1 MNIKQLPKFRELLI
15 ITVMMVFSFRLMAG
29 NDPGTTLSE
38 ERFVAVKGV
47 VYDAESGESI
57 PGVNILEKGTN
68 NGTITDLD
76 GSFTINVADN
86 ATLVFSFVGYMSQ
99 EVAVQGQT
107 TLDVRLSSDLTSL
120 EEVIVIGY
128 GTQRKQD
135 MTGAVS
141 VVKTDELIQQPT
153 AQLTNQ
159 LQGRVSGVTITGSGQ
174 PGEAPQIRI
183 RGMNT
188 FGNNDPLY
196 IVDGVASGGI
206 NDINPNDVES
216 MQVLKDAA
224 SASIYGSRAANG
236 VIIITTKKGKGKVRV
251 NYSGYA
257 GVQTVQKGNPW
268 NILSPQEM
276 ADLKFM
282 ALRNTNPGEA
292 INDDQYGSG
301 QSPVLPNYI
310 APVGANTVDES
321 LYNLNPFYSD
331 PSELNNFYRIVEAN
345 KEGTNWFQEIFKPAS
360 IQSHDIAVSGGS
372 NQGNYFF
379 SLNYFDQQGTLMN
392 TYMKR
397 YTLRS
402 NTSFNITENFRIGEN
417 LAFSLTDNPRVD
429 ARSEGSAI
437 GMAMRQQ
444 PIIPVYDI
452 RGNFAGSFGSGL
464 GNARNPVAIQE
475 RMKNNRGEGTRLFG
489 NVYAE
494 LDFLRNFTARSSFGG
509 QFANSNWNSFTYPEY
524 ENAENGSQN
533 RYNEAANSNINWT
546 FTNTLTYKNTFSE
559 LHNLTVLIGSES
571 YKNTGREVG
580 GSTLGYFSFDPDF
593 TTLSTGAGTQT
604 NYSSRYSD
612 ALSSIFAR
620 ADYSFNDKYLF
631 GATIRRDGSSRFLN
645 TRYGWFPAV
654 SAGWRISEE
663 SFMSGSS
670 WLDDLKIRGG
680 YGIMGNQIN
689 VAPSNAFTT
698 YGSNRVSSYYPIGG
712 STIVEGF
719 QQTRIGNPDAKWEK
733 NINSNIGIDASLFQG
748 RIQITADYYRKDIDD
763 LLFTPELI
771 GSAGTASP
779 PAVNIAQM
787 TNQGIDMDIYGYFD
801 LSSDLKLNATVTFT
815 SYQNE
820 IVNIADG
827 VNNFDVEGRR
837 FNGSTLV
844 RNQVG
849 HSVGQFFGYE
859 IEGFW
864 NSQADIDAANESA
877 RAATGNPNAVYQES
891 MGVGR
896 FRYADQDGNNM
907 VTASDRTFLGNPH
920 PDFSYGL
927 NLGLDYKNWDFSVFL
942 YGVQGNEV
950 WNNVKWWTDFYSSF
964 AGAKSHT
971 ALYDSW
977 TPQNQNATA
986 PIQEGTGSFSTAN
999 VPNSYFVEDGSYL
1012 RARQMQLGYRFAPS
1026 MLERVGINN
1035 LRVYV
1040 QAVNLFTITGY
1051 SGLDPEL
1058 SRGGTD
1064 TSFGIDEGS
1073 YPNQKQFIF
1082 GLNIGI

>member
-1 MNIKQLPKFRELLI
+1 MNIKLNPNGRKIMVILW
-15 ITVMMVFSFRLMAG
+15 MMIFSMNTMAG
-29 NDPGTTLSE
+29 APLRPASE
-38 ERFVAVKGV
+38 ERRFIEVKGT
-47 VYDAESGESI
+47 VYDSGNGETI

-68 NGTITDLD
+68 NGAITDLD
-76 GSFTINVADN
+76 GKYTISVSEN
-86 ATLVFSFVGYMSQ
+86 ATLVFSFVGYMTQ
-99 EVAVQGQT
+99 EVTVQGQNT
-107 TLDVRLSSDLTSL
+107 IDVRLSPDVTAL
-120 EEVIVIGY
+120 EEVVVVGY

-141 VVKTDELIQQPT
+141 VVKTDELIQQPV

-174 PGEAPQIRI
+174 PGEPSRITI
-183 RGMNT
+183 RGLNT
-188 FGNNDPLY
+188 FGNNAPLY
-196 IVDGVASGGI
+196 IVDGIASSDI
-206 NDINPNDVES
+206 DDINPNDVES

-236 VIIITTKKGKGKVRV
+236 VIIITTKKGRGKVNV
-251 NYSGYA
+251 NYAGYA

-282 ALRNTNPGEA
+282 ALRNTNPNSP

-301 QSPVLPNYI
+301 ANPVLPNYI
-310 APVGANTVDES
+310 APVGANTVDEA
-321 LYNLNPFYSD
+321 LYNVNPFYTD
-331 PSELNNFYRIVEAN
+331 PSDLNNFYRIVQAN
-345 KEGTNWFQEIFKPAS
+345 KEGTNWFQEIFDPAS
-360 IQSHDIAVSGGS
+360 IQSHDVSVSGGS
-372 NQGNYFF
+372 EQGSYFF
-379 SLNYFDQQGTLMN
+379 SMNYFDQQGTLMN
-392 TYMKR
+392 TYLKR

-417 LAFSLTDNPRVD
+417 LAFSYTDNPRID
-429 ARSEGSAI
+429 ARTEGSAI
-437 GMAMRQQ
+437 GMALRQQ

-464 GNARNPVAIQE
+464 GNARNPVAMLDRI
-475 RMKNNRGEGTRLFG
+475 KNNRGETTRLFG

-494 LDFLRNFTARSSFGG
+494 LDLLRNFTARTTFGG
-509 QFANSNWNSFTYPEY
+509 RFLNSSWNSFTYPEY
-524 ENAENGSQN
+524 ENAENNSQN
-533 RYNEAANSNINWT
+533 RYNEAASSNFNWT
-546 FTNTLTYKNTFSE
+546 FTNTLTYKNTFNQV
-559 LHNLTVLIGSES
+559 HDLTVLIGSES
-571 YKNTGREVG
+571 YKNSGREVG
-580 GSTLGYFSFDPDF
+580 GATLGYFSFDPNF

-612 ALSSIFAR
+612 ALFSLFAR
-620 ADYSFNDKYLF
+620 VDYGFNDKYLI
-631 GATIRRDGSSRFLN
+631 GATVRRDGSSRFLN
-645 TRYGWFPAV
+645 TQYGIFPSV

-663 SFMSGSS
+663 GFMSGTS

-680 YGIMGNQIN
+680 YGVMGNQLN
-689 VAPSNAFTT
+689 VDPSNAFTT
-698 YGSNRVSSYYPIGG
+698 YGSSRTSSYYPIGG

-733 NINSNIGIDASLFQG
+733 NINANIGIDASLFQG
-748 RIQITADYYRKDIDD
+748 RIQLTADYYRKDIDD
-763 LLFTPELI
+763 LLFNPELI
-771 GSAGTASP
+771 AGAGAATVP
-779 PAVNIAQM
+779 YVNIAKM
-787 TNQGIDMDIYGYFD
+787 VNKGLDMDISGYFD
-801 LSSDLKLNATVTFT
+801 LSRDLKLNTTITFT
-815 SYQNE
+815 TYNNE

-859 IEGFW
+859 IVGFW
-864 NSQADIDAANESA
+864 NSQAEIDAANEQA
-877 RAATGNPNAVYQES
+877 RSATGNPSAVYQES

-896 FRYADQDGNNM
+896 FRYADKDGNNM
-907 VTASDRTFLGNPH
+907 VTPNDRTFLGNPN

-927 NLGLDYKNWDFSVFL
+927 NLGLEYKNWDFSVFL

-977 TPQNQNATA
+977 TPENQNAKA
-986 PIQEGTGSFSTAN
+986 PIQEVNGSFSTAN

-1012 RARQMQLGYRFAPS
+1012 RARQMQLGYRFTPS
-1026 MLERVGINN
+1026 SLERIGISN
-1035 LRVYV
+1035 LRLYV

-1058 SRGGTD
+1058 SSGGTN
-1064 TSFGIDEGS
+1064 TSFGIDEGT

-1082 GLNIGI
+1082 GVNIGI

>member
-1 MNIKQLPKFRELLI
+1 MNNKLI
-15 ITVMMVFSFRLMAG
+15 PNWWGLMAFLLMMASFI
-29 NDPGTTLSE
+29 NSRAESNPGLISKE
-38 ERFVAVKGV
+38 MRFVEVKGT
-47 VYDAESGESI
+47 VYDADNGETI
-57 PGVNILEKGTN
+57 PGVNVLEQGTS

-76 GSFTINVADN
+76 GSFTLEVADN
-86 ATLVFSFVGYMSQ
+86 AVLVFSFVGYMTQ
-99 EVAVQGQT
+99 EVAVQGQST
-107 TLDVRLSSDLTSL
+107 INVRLSADVTAL
-120 EEVIVIGY
+120 EEVVVVGY

-174 PGEAPQIRI
+174 PGEPSRITI
-183 RGMNT
+183 RGLNT
-188 FGNNDPLY
+188 FGNNEPLY
-196 IVDGVASGGI
+196 IVDGIASSGI

-236 VIIITTKKGKGKVRV
+236 VIIITTKKGKGKVNV
-251 NYSGYA
+251 NYAGYA

-276 ADLKFM
+276 AELKFM
-282 ALRNTNPGEA
+282 ALRNTNPNA
-292 INDDQYGSG
+292 PINDDQYGSG
-301 QSPVLPNYI
+301 PDPVLPNYI

-321 LYNLNPFYSD
+321 LYNVNPFYSD
-331 PSELNNFYRIVEAN
+331 PSELNSFYRIVKAN
-345 KEGTNWFQEIFKPAS
+345 KEGTNWFQEIFNPAS

-372 NQGNYFF
+372 DQGSYFF
-379 SLNYFDQQGTLMN
+379 SMNYFDQQGTLMN
-392 TYMKR
+392 TYLKR

-402 NTSFNITENFRIGEN
+402 NTSFNITENLRIGEN
-417 LAFSLTDNPRVD
+417 LAVSYTDNPRID

-452 RGNFAGSFGSGL
+452 HGNFAGSFGSGL

-475 RMKNNRGEGTRLFG
+475 RIKNNRGENTRLFG

-494 LDFLRNFTARSSFGG
+494 LDLLRNFTARTSFGG
-509 QFANSNWNSFTYPEY
+509 QIANSSWNSFTYPEY
-524 ENAENGSQN
+524 ENAENNSQN
-533 RYNEAANSNINWT
+533 RYNEAASNNFNWT
-546 FTNTLTYKNTFSE
+546 FTNTLTYKNNFNE
-559 LHNLTVLIGSES
+559 LHDLTVLVGSES

-580 GSTLGYFSFDPDF
+580 GGTLGYFSFDPNF

-612 ALSSIFAR
+612 ALFSLFAR
-620 ADYSFNDKYLF
+620 IDYGFSEKYLF
-631 GATIRRDGSSRFLN
+631 GATLRRDGSSRFLN
-645 TRYGWFPAV
+645 TRYGFFPSV

-663 SFMSGSS
+663 GFMSGTS

-680 YGIMGNQIN
+680 YGIMGNQTN
-689 VAPSNAFTT
+689 VNPANAFTT
-698 YGSNRVSSYYPIGG
+698 YGSSRTTSYYPIGG
-712 STIVEGF
+712 VTIVEGF
-719 QQTRIGNPDAKWEK
+719 QQTRIGNPDAEWEK
-733 NINSNIGIDASLFQG
+733 NINANIGIDASLFQG
-748 RIQITADYYRKDIDD
+748 RIQLSADYYRKDIDD
-763 LLFTPELI
+763 LLYTPELI

-779 PAVNIAQM
+779 PAVNIAKM
-787 TNQGIDMDIYGYFD
+787 TNQGLDVDLSGYFD
-801 LSSDLKLNATVTFT
+801 LTKDLKLNTTLTFT
-815 SYQNE
+815 SYTNE

-859 IEGFW
+859 IVGFW
-864 NSQADIDAANESA
+864 NTQAEIDAANEQA
-877 RAATGNPNAVYQES
+877 RSQTGNANAVYQES

-896 FRYADQDGNNM
+896 FRYADQDGNNII
-907 VTASDRTFLGNPH
+907 TANDRTFLGSPH
-920 PDFSYGL
+920 PDFSYGI
-927 NLGLDYKNWDFSVFL
+927 NIGLDYKNWDFSMFL
-942 YGVQGNEV
+942 YGVHGNEV

-977 TPQNQNATA
+977 TPQNHNATA
-986 PIQEGTGSFSTAN
+986 PIQEVTGSFSTAN
-999 VPNSYFVEDGSYL
+999 VPNSYFVENGSYL

-1026 MLERVGINN
+1026 MLQRVGISN
-1035 LRVYV
+1035 LRLYV
-1040 QAVNLFTITGY
+1040 QAANLFTITGY

-1058 SRGGTD
+1058 GRGGTD

>member
-1 MNIKQLPKFRELLI
+1 MNNKQLPNFRGLQIILLLMILSFDLTAGAGSGPASGKDKF
-15 ITVMMVFSFRLMAG
+15 A
-29 NDPGTTLSE
+29 D
-38 ERFVAVKGV
+38 VKGI
-47 VYDAESGESI
+47 VYDAESGETI
-57 PGVNILEKGTN
+57 PGVNILEKGTS
-68 NGTITDLD
+68 NGTVTDLD
-76 GSFTINVADN
+76 GSYSLSVADN
-86 ATLVFSFVGYMSQ
+86 ATLVFSFVGYTPQ
-99 EVAVQGQT
+99 EISVQGMSSV
-107 TLDVRLSSDLTSL
+107 DVRLSADLTSL

-128 GTQRKQD
+128 GSQRKQD

-174 PGEAPQIRI
+174 PGESPQIRI
-183 RGMNT
+183 RGINT
-188 FGNNDPLY
+188 FGNNTPLF
-196 IVDGVASGGI
+196 IVDGVPSSGI

-236 VIIITTKKGKGKVRV
+236 VIIITTKKGKGKVKV

-268 NILSPQEM
+268 DILSPQEM
-276 ADLKFM
+276 AELKFK
-282 ALRNTNPGEA
+282 ALKNTNPNDA
-292 INDDQYGSG
+292 INDDQYGNG
-301 QSPVLPNYI
+301 ASPVLPNYI

-321 LYNLNPFYSD
+321 RYNVNPFYSD
-331 PSELNNFYRIVEAN
+331 PSDLNNFYRIVEAN
-345 KEGTNWFQEIFKPAS
+345 KEGTNWFQEIFNPAS
-360 IQSHDIAVSGGS
+360 IQSHDVAVSGGS
-372 NQGNYFF
+372 DQGSYFF
-379 SLNYFDQQGTLMN
+379 SMNYFDQRGTLTN
-392 TYMKR
+392 TYLKR

-402 NTSFNITENFRIGEN
+402 NSSFNINENFRIGEN
-417 LAFSLTDNPRVD
+417 LAFSMTNNPRVD
-429 ARSEGSAI
+429 ARSEGSGV
-437 GMAMRQQ
+437 GMAMREQ

-452 RGNFAGSFGSGL
+452 NGNFAGSFGSGL

-475 RMKNNRGEGTRLFG
+475 RIKDNRGVDTRLFG
-489 NVYAE
+489 NVFAE
-494 LDFLRNFTARSSFGG
+494 LDFLRGFTARTSFGG
-509 QFANSNWNSFTYPEY
+509 QIANANWNSFTYPEY
-524 ENAENGSQN
+524 ENAENNSQN
-533 RYNEAANSNINWT
+533 RYNEAASSNVNWT
-546 FTNTLTYKNTFSE
+546 FTNTLTYKKSFNE
-559 LHNLTVLIGSES
+559 LHNLTVLVGSES
-571 YKNTGREVG
+571 YNNKGREVG
-580 GSTLGYFSFDPDF
+580 GSTLGYFSFDPNF
-593 TTLSTGAGTQT
+593 TTLSTGSGTQT
-604 NYSSRYSD
+604 NYSSRYGD
-612 ALSSIFAR
+612 ALFSLFAR
-620 ADYSFNDKYLF
+620 VDYSFNDKYLF
-631 GATIRRDGSSRFLN
+631 GATVRRDGSSRFLN
-645 TRYGWFPAV
+645 KQFGVFPAV

-663 SFMSGSS
+663 SFMSGTS

-680 YGIMGNQIN
+680 YGVMGNQLN
-689 VAPSNAFTT
+689 VNPSNAFTT
-698 YGSNRVSSYYPIGG
+698 YGSNRQASYYPIGG

-719 QQTRIGNPDAKWEK
+719 QQTRIGNPDAEWEK
-733 NINSNIGIDASLFQG
+733 NINANIGIDASLFQG
-748 RIQITADYYRKDIDD
+748 RVQLTADYYRKDIDD
-763 LLFTPELI
+763 LLYTPELI
-771 GSAGTASP
+771 GSAGAASA
-779 PAVNIAQM
+779 PAVNIAKM
-787 TNQGIDMDIYGYFD
+787 TNQGIDMDLTTYFD
-801 LSSDLKLNATVTFT
+801 LSKDLKLNATLTFT
-815 SYQNE
+815 SYSNE

-837 FNGSTLV
+837 FTGSTLV
-844 RNQVG
+844 RNAVG
-849 HSVGQFFGYE
+849 HSVGEFFGYQ
-859 IEGFW
+859 IDGFW
-864 NSQADIDAANESA
+864 NSQAEIDAANEQA
-877 RAATGNPNAVYQES
+877 RAATGNANSVYQEG

-896 FRYADQDGNNM
+896 FKYVDQDGNDM
-907 VTASDRTFLGNPH
+907 VTANDRTFLGSPH

-927 NLGLDYKNWDFSVFL
+927 NIGLDYMNWDFSVFL
-942 YGVQGNEV
+942 YGVHGNEV

-986 PIQEGTGSFSTAN
+986 PIQELTGSFSTAN

-1012 RARQMQLGYRFAPS
+1012 RARQMQLGYRFAPA
-1026 MLERVGINN
+1026 MLERLRLTN

>member
-1 MNIKQLPKFRELLI
+1 MNNKLIPNCRGLLAFLLMMAFSINIMAENIPGPTPKE
-15 ITVMMVFSFRLMAG
+15 V
-29 NDPGTTLSE
+29 
-38 ERFVAVKGV
+38 RFVEVKGT
-47 VYDAESGESI
+47 VYDSENGETI
-57 PGVNILEKGTN
+57 PGVNVLEKGTS

-76 GSFTINVADN
+76 GSFTLNVGDN

-99 EVAVQGQT
+99 EVAVQGQST
-107 TLDVRLSSDLTSL
+107 IDVRLSPDVTAL
-120 EEVIVIGY
+120 EEVVVVGY

-141 VVKTDELIQQPT
+141 VVRTDELIQQPT

-174 PGEAPQIRI
+174 PGEPSRITI
-183 RGMNT
+183 RGLNT
-188 FGNNDPLY
+188 FGNNEPLY
-196 IVDGVASGGI
+196 IVDGIASSGI

-236 VIIITTKKGKGKVRV
+236 VIIITTKKGKGKVSV
-251 NYSGYA
+251 NYAGYA

-282 ALRNTNPGEA
+282 ALRNTNPDSP

-301 QSPVLPNYI
+301 PNPVLPNYI

-321 LYNLNPFYSD
+321 LYNVNPFYSD
-331 PSELNNFYRIVEAN
+331 PSELNNFYRIVKAN
-345 KEGTNWFQEIFKPAS
+345 KEGTNWFQEIFDPAS

-372 NQGNYFF
+372 DQGSYFF
-379 SLNYFDQQGTLMN
+379 SMNYFDQQGTLMN
-392 TYMKR
+392 TYLKR

-417 LAFSLTDNPRVD
+417 LAFSYTDNPRID

-464 GNARNPVAIQE
+464 GNARNPVAIQD
-475 RMKNNRGEGTRLFG
+475 RIKNNRGEGTRLFG
-489 NVYAE
+489 NVFAE
-494 LDFLRNFTARSSFGG
+494 LDLLRNFTARTSFGG

-533 RYNEAANSNINWT
+533 RYNEAASSNFNWT
-546 FTNTLTYKNTFSE
+546 FTNTLTYKNNFNE
-559 LHNLTVLIGSES
+559 LHDLTVLVGSES

-580 GSTLGYFSFDPDF
+580 GSTLGYFSFDPNF

-612 ALSSIFAR
+612 ALFSLFAR
-620 ADYSFNDKYLF
+620 IDYGFNEKYLF
-631 GATIRRDGSSRFLN
+631 GATLRRDGSSRFLN
-645 TRYGWFPAV
+645 TRYGFFPSV

-663 SFMSGSS
+663 GFMAGTS

-680 YGIMGNQIN
+680 YGVMGNQTN
-689 VAPSNAFTT
+689 VNPANAFTT
-698 YGSNRVSSYYPIGG
+698 YGSSRTTSYYPIGG
-712 STIVEGF
+712 TTIVEGF
-719 QQTRIGNPDAKWEK
+719 QQTRIGNPDAEWEK
-733 NINSNIGIDASLFQG
+733 NINANIGIDASLFQG
-748 RIQITADYYRKDIDD
+748 RIQLTADYYRKDIDD
-763 LLFTPELI
+763 LLYTPELI

-787 TNQGIDMDIYGYFD
+787 TNQGLDIDLSGYFD
-801 LSSDLKLNATVTFT
+801 LTKDLKLNTSLTFT
-815 SYQNE
+815 SYKNE

-859 IEGFW
+859 IAGFW
-864 NSQADIDAANESA
+864 NSQAEIDAANEQA
-877 RAATGNPNAVYQES
+877 RSQTGNANAVYQES

-907 VTASDRTFLGNPH
+907 ITPNDRTFLGSPH
-920 PDFSYGL
+920 PDFSYGI
-927 NLGLDYKNWDFSVFL
+927 NIGLDYKNWDFSMFL

-986 PIQEGTGSFSTAN
+986 PIQEVTGSFSTAN

-1012 RARQMQLGYRFAPS
+1012 RARQIQLGYRFAPS
-1026 MLERVGINN
+1026 LLERVGISN

-1058 SRGGTD
+1058 GRGGTD

>member
-1 MNIKQLPKFRELLI
+1 MNNKLILNCRGLLA
-15 ITVMMVFSFRLMAG
+15 FFLLMAFSITIMAE
-29 NDPGTTLSE
+29 NNPRRISNE
-38 ERFVAVKGV
+38 VRFVEVKGT
-47 VYDAESGESI
+47 VYDSESGESI
-57 PGVNILEKGTN
+57 PGVNVLEKGTS

-76 GSFTINVADN
+76 GTFSLNVADN
-86 ATLVFSFVGYMSQ
+86 ATLIFSFVGYMSQ
-99 EVAVQGQT
+99 EVAVQGQST
-107 TLDVRLSSDLTSL
+107 IDVRLSPDVTAL
-120 EEVIVIGY
+120 EEVVVVGY

-174 PGEAPQIRI
+174 PGEPSRITI
-183 RGMNT
+183 RGLNT
-188 FGNNDPLY
+188 FGNNEPLY
-196 IVDGVASGGI
+196 IVDGIASSGI

-236 VIIITTKKGKGKVRV
+236 VIIITTKKGKGKVKV
-251 NYSGYA
+251 NYAGYA

-268 NILSPQEM
+268 DILSPQEM
-276 ADLKFM
+276 AELKFM
-282 ALRNTNPGEA
+282 ALRNTNPNSP

-301 QSPVLPNYI
+301 PDPVLPNYI

-321 LYNLNPFYSD
+321 LYYVNPFYSD
-331 PSELNNFYRIVEAN
+331 PSELNNFYRIVKAN
-345 KEGTNWFQEIFKPAS
+345 KEGTNWFQEIFDPAS

-372 NQGNYFF
+372 DQGSYFF
-379 SLNYFDQQGTLMN
+379 SMNYFDQQGTLMN
-392 TYMKR
+392 TYLKR

-402 NTSFNITENFRIGEN
+402 NTSFNITENFRVGEN
-417 LAFSLTDNPRVD
+417 LAFSYTDNPRID

-464 GNARNPVAIQE
+464 GNARNPVAMQE
-475 RMKNNRGEGTRLFG
+475 RIKNNRGEGTRLFG

-494 LDFLRNFTARSSFGG
+494 LDLLRNFTARTSFGG
-509 QFANSNWNSFTYPEY
+509 QFANSSWNSFTYPEY

-533 RYNEAANSNINWT
+533 RYNEAASSNFNWT
-546 FTNTLTYKNTFSE
+546 FTNTLTYKNNFNE
-559 LHNLTVLIGSES
+559 MHDLTVLVGSES

-580 GSTLGYFSFDPDF
+580 GSTLGYFSFDPNF

-612 ALSSIFAR
+612 ALFSLFAR
-620 ADYSFNDKYLF
+620 IDYGFNDKYLI
-631 GATIRRDGSSRFLN
+631 GATLRRDGSSRFLN
-645 TRYGWFPAV
+645 TRYGFFPSV

-663 SFMSGSS
+663 GFMAGTS

-680 YGIMGNQIN
+680 YGVMGNQTN
-689 VAPSNAFTT
+689 VNPANAFTT
-698 YGSNRVSSYYPIGG
+698 YGSSRTTSYYPIGG

-719 QQTRIGNPDAKWEK
+719 QQTRIGNPDAEWEK
-733 NINSNIGIDASLFQG
+733 NINANIGIDASLFQG
-748 RIQITADYYRKDIDD
+748 RIQLTADYYRKDIDD
-763 LLFTPELI
+763 LLYTPELI
-771 GSAGTASP
+771 GSAGTAAP

-787 TNQGIDMDIYGYFD
+787 TNQGLDIDLSGYFD
-801 LSSDLKLNATVTFT
+801 LTKDLKLNTSLTFT
-815 SYQNE
+815 SYKNK

-859 IEGFW
+859 IAGFW
-864 NSQADIDAANESA
+864 NSQAEIDAANEQA
-877 RAATGNPNAVYQES
+877 RSQAGNANAVYQES

-896 FRYADQDGNNM
+896 FRYVDQDGNNM
-907 VTASDRTFLGNPH
+907 ITPNDRTFLGSPH
-920 PDFSYGL
+920 PDFSYGI
-927 NLGLDYKNWDFSVFL
+927 NIGLDYKNWDFSMFL

-986 PIQEGTGSFSTAN
+986 PIQEVTGSFSTAN

-1012 RARQMQLGYRFAPS
+1012 RARQMQLGYRFAPAL
-1026 MLERVGINN
+1026 LERIRITN

-1058 SRGGTD
+1058 GRGGTD